1 MSQGINTAAERLVA
15 CDVCL
20 QIQRIDN
27 SARRWRCVRCGHGLV
42 HAASPARRILALS
55 LASAALILYVPAIS
69 LPILTVD
76 RLGNRHSSS
85 IVSGTWELLLHGEY
99 VVGVIVLLFSIILP
113 LLKLIGLLEL
123 TAWQLLGSHSRR
135 WIYRLVE
142 LIGRWGMLDVLLL
155 ALLVML
161 IKVGDLVSFQ
171 FGPAAVLFAGCVL
184 LNLAAS
190 AAFDHHSIWQDER

>member
-1 MSQGINTAAERLVA
+1 MSHSIAPAGERLVA
-15 CDVCL
+15 CEVCL
-20 QIQRIDN
+20 QIQRVDD
-27 SARRWRCVRCGHGLV
+27 SAERWSCVRCGHSV
-42 HAASPARRILALS
+42 VSPASPLRRVVALA
-55 LASAALILYVPAIS
+55 LASAALVLYVPAIS

-85 IVSGTWELLLHGEY
+85 IVSGTWELLIHGEY
-99 VVGVIVLLFSIILP
+99 FVGTIVLLFSIVLP

-123 TAWQLLGSHSRR
+123 TAWQLLGNHSRR
-135 WIYRLVE
+135 WIYRIVE

-161 IKVGDLVSFQ
+161 IKIGDLVSFQ
-171 FGPAAVLFAGCVL
+171 FGPAAVLFAACVL